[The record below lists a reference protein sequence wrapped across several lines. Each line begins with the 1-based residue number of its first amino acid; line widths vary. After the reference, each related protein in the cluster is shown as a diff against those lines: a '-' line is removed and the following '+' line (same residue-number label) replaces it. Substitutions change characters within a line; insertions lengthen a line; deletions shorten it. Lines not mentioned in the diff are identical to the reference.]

1 MRRQFYVSRWMRPT
15 MRKWGQAKLARRDRS
30 PATYS
35 ARSSQREFALLSSAG
50 RSGETFLILRRPRQP
65 CELQPFSRSETATH
79 LRQSFPNATEPDI
92 DEFHRLSSRN
102 PRVQATALSRP
113 DTLPEVL
120 RTLGPDPTSVEDTI
134 SQLLSRAVAELRDRA
149 GPTEQTN
156 IDLICA
162 GLAAL
167 RPLIPIPVLAAIS
180 KVDEA
185 AVRSFAVDLGRP
197 LIVLDDTVQFFDEP
211 AETWFR
217 EQFRPRASQLADFI
231 ERLRPLASTTAYVAS
246 ALPS

>member
-1 MRRQFYVSRWMRPT
+1 M
-15 MRKWGQAKLARRDRS
+15 
-30 PATYS
+30 
-35 ARSSQREFALLSSAG
+35 
-50 RSGETFLILRRPRQP
+50 
-65 CELQPFSRSETATH
+65 
-79 LRQSFPNATEPDI
+79 
-92 DEFHRLSSRN
+92 SSRN

-246 ALPS
+246 ALPADPRGGSICRARHPGAVLQGSSLG